1 MGTCRPR
8 TDNGLRAHEDQH
20 RRADELPTGDWISVM
35 ALAAVNG
42 IEDVFR
48 LLLRTA

>member
-1 MGTCRPR
+1 MGASRPR
-8 TDNGLRAHEDQH
+8 TDNGLRAHEDRS

-42 IEDVFR
+42 IEDVIRR
-48 LLLRTA
+48 LHRNA